1 MSAELF
7 RRAHEEYDINLFR
20 KWIDDLEDVIAERD
34 ARIRELE
41 EKNQEMYLR
50 YYGESKSVERL
61 MRENKQLKQRLED
74 LEAGATVQSYT
85 SVDAPLEFTET
96 PGEYVPI
103 SKATEAQMRLRKAM
117 LQIDT
122 ATIADWEATEQ
133 ALRKAAVG
141 IFEDGK
147 EHLYLPRNVHNS
159 DAEQNSN

>member
-7 RRAHEEYDINLFR
+7 RRAYEEDDINLFR
-20 KWIDDLEDVIAERD
+20 KWIDDLEAVIAERE

-41 EKNQEMYLR
+41 ETIRVQRDLSYLQ
-50 YYGESKSVERL
+50 
-61 MRENKQLKQRLED
+61 NKQLKQRLEE
-74 LEAGATVQSYT
+74 LEAGATVQAYT
-85 SVDAPLEFTET
+85 PVDAPLEFTET

-117 LQIDT
+117 LQIDA

-133 ALRKAAVG
+133 ALRDAAVG
-141 IFEDGK
+141 IFEDGAK
-147 EHLYLPRNVHNS
+147 HLHLPREVHNS